1 MRPDRSSSIRMST
14 GMQRRSIIIPILMD
28 NRTIPMTMSITTTR
42 ISRDR
47 RMDK

>member
-1 MRPDRSSSIRMST
+1 MST
-14 GMQRRSIIIPILMD
+14 GTRKRSTIIPIPMD
-28 NRTIPMTMSITTTR
+28 DRTIPMRMSITTTG